1 MNVQDLFMRF
11 TMDSIFK
18 VTFGYEVG
26 TLKPELPDTPFA
38 EAFATT
44 NEIASSRFMN
54 PFWKLQRVLNVGS
67 ESTVAKSAKVVD
79 DFIYGVIKARKTESG
94 LQTSVRLFLTPHLS
108 TNFKLTFRFFVL

>member
-26 TLKPELPDTPFA
+26 TLAPELPDTPFA
-38 EAFATT
+38 GAFATT

-67 ESTVAKSAKVVD
+67 EATVAKSAKVVD

-94 LQTSVRLFLTPHLS
+94 LQTSVRLFLTSHLS
-108 TNFKLTFRFFVL
+108 TH